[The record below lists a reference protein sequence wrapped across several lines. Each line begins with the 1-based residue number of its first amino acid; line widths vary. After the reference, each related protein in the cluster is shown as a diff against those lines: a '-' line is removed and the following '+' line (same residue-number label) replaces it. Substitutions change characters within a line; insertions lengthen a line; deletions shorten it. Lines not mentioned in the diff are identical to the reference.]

1 MQLEAVN
8 GVPVAV
14 KHEAVAA
21 VKGEFVVTV
30 RVELKWSH
38 PLCYGLT
45 FENSNALVGTKS
57 GLTTA

>member
-1 MQLEAVN
+1 LQLEAVN

-21 VKGEFVVTV
+21 VKEEFVVTV

-45 FENSNALVGTKS
+45 FDNSKTILGIKS